1 MQLVVQ
7 VLLHHENIVWNK
19 HVESTWF
26 PRADEGS
33 TPSSST
39 MKNGYVFYGFL
50 MTCIFMMMSCEKM
63 VVEDNNASSGDNSE
77 AILVLKVSPVTRS
90 GESPSW
96 NSLMFVVYKDD
107 KKVKE
112 VLQNIDDQNFG
123 TASISLTPDSY
134 RVLILAHG
142 SNGNP
147 SRARPTEIEFSNKI
161 GYSDTFY
168 CLDNITVTSES
179 QTRTVT
185 LERATSKIEFVTD
198 DPIPAEVKSIK
209 FFYTGGSG
217 TLNAL
222 TGFGYKASQQT
233 VWMDVD
239 ASMTGK
245 PLQADLYTILREQ
258 EAEVKLTV
266 TTYSTEQGASTM
278 LQLQEYTFFVPV
290 VHHQIS
296 RMSGTFFTG
305 EPNVE
310 PGNDEEPSAS
320 GLAYHVT
327 VNDEW
332 ENTNYYTY

>member
-1 MQLVVQ
+1 MKFCRYYLCLFIVHILLV
-7 VLLHHENIVWNK
+7 
-19 HVESTWF
+19 
-26 PRADEGS
+26 
-33 TPSSST
+33 
-39 MKNGYVFYGFL
+39 
-50 MTCIFMMMSCEKM
+50 SCEKM
-63 VVEDNNASSGDNSE
+63 VADDGAVSSGSDSE
-77 AILVLKVSPVTRS
+77 ACLVIKVSSVVRS
-90 GESPSW
+90 GESASW

-112 VLQNIDDQNFG
+112 VLQNTGDQDFG
-123 TASISLTPDSY
+123 TASLSLSPDTY

-168 CLDNITVTSES
+168 CLDDITVTGES

-185 LERATSKIEFVTD
+185 LERATSKIEFVTE
-198 DPIPAEVKSIK
+198 DPIPAEVKCIK

-217 TLNAL
+217 TLNTL

-245 PLQADLYTILREQ
+245 PLEAELYTILRDV
-258 EAEVKLTV
+258 EASVKLTV

-278 LQLQEYTFFVPV
+278 LQLQESTFTVPV

-310 PGNDEEPSAS
+310 PGGGGEPNVS

-327 VNDEW
+327 VNEEW